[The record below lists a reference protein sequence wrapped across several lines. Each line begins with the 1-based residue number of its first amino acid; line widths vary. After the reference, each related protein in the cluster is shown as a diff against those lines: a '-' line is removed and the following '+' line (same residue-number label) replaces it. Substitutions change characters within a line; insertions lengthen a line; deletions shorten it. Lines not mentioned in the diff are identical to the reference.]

1 MAYTTIDDP
10 ELYFQIKLYTG
21 NGTDDTAITLD
32 GAEDMAPNFVWIKKR
47 NSAEDHV
54 LFDTIRGA
62 TKYIKSN
69 ANEAEATDTGSL
81 KAFASDGFT
90 LGTAGRSNNNTNLFL
105 ACCWKE
111 SATAGFDILT
121 YVGNHTSGRTV
132 AHGLSAVPEYMIIK
146 NLNSAEKPAVY
157 HKGSDTAS
165 PEDYLMVMS
174 DTSAKYN
181 DLSFLNDT
189 APTSS
194 IFTLGNTQ
202 GISEDGSTMV
212 AYLWTSIQGYSK
224 FGSYVGNGNADGTF
238 VYTGLRPAYVICKN
252 TTGTGNWGIKT
263 AKSQAYNG
271 ADVTLFANSTSAESA
286 FSDNKV
292 DILSNG
298 FKIRT
303 ASSDFN
309 TSGSNYI
316 YMAFAEQ
323 PLVNSNGV
331 PCNAR

>member
-121 YVGNHTSGRTV
+121 YV
-132 AHGLSAVPEYMIIK
+132 
-146 NLNSAEKPAVY
+146 
-157 HKGSDTAS
+157 
-165 PEDYLMVMS
+165 
-174 DTSAKYN
+174 
-181 DLSFLNDT
+181 F
-189 APTSS
+189 
-194 IFTLGNTQ
+194 
-202 GISEDGSTMV
+202 
-212 AYLWTSIQGYSK
+212 
-224 FGSYVGNGNADGTF
+224 
-238 VYTGLRPAYVICKN
+238 
-252 TTGTGNWGIKT
+252 
-263 AKSQAYNG
+263 
-271 ADVTLFANSTSAESA
+271 
-286 FSDNKV
+286 
-292 DILSNG
+292 
-298 FKIRT
+298 
-303 ASSDFN
+303 
-309 TSGSNYI
+309 
-316 YMAFAEQ
+316 
-323 PLVNSNGV
+323 
-331 PCNAR
+331 